1 MASKNHTK
9 GFTLIE
15 VLMSVTIMSVMAG
28 VMILSHHSAD
38 QTPKRE
44 AEKVA
49 AYITRLTQKSD
60 RIKVGFNAS
69 IDGGNILNVSWDKGT
84 NNTEPPFEISAGLN
98 VKWDD
103 NHLDKKLIYDYKN
116 YPNGAKISALDAKL
130 STNNTKH
137 RYIKIT
143 AANSSTYYVLITS
156 SDIN

>member
-28 VMILSHHSAD
+28 VMMLSHHSAD

-69 IDGGNILNVSWDKGT
+69 IDGGNILNVSWNKGT

-103 NHLDKKLIYDYKN
+103 NHSNNFTYDYKN
-116 YPNGAKISALDAKL
+116 FPNGAKISALGAKL
-130 STNNTKH
+130 STYASKH
-137 RYIKIT
+137 RYIEIT
-143 AANSSTYYVLITS
+143 SENSSAYYVLITS
-156 SDIN
+156 EDKE

>member
-15 VLMSVTIMSVMAG
+15 VLMSVTIMSAMAG

-69 IDGGNILNVSWDKGT
+69 IDGGNILNVSWNKGT

-103 NHLDKKLIYDYKN
+103 NHSNNFTYDYKN
-116 YPNGAKISALDAKL
+116 FPNGAKISALGAKL
-130 STNNTKH
+130 STYASKH
-137 RYIKIT
+137 RYIEIT
-143 AANSSTYYVLITS
+143 SENSSAYYVLITS
-156 SDIN
+156 EDKE